1 MSGPKRRDVLRPG
14 PMEIRAVLVAAR
26 TIEPVARSP
35 RASCEDPARP
45 RSRVGRCAAECL
57 GSLRRPERQHVPEDA
72 VGQADGLEVRDTFK
86 DADGNVRGYLPCIAS
101 SPLASSLAAVNSRTR
116 RRIARRECIHCDKTV
131 GLDEPRFRFCARCE
145 SPYCSEKCQ
154 REHWQSKYSHKTHC
168 SRIRKQK
175 RRKCD
180 VCGLQNRNDQPSF
193 SVCGRCGTRRYCSE
207 ECQKEDWEAG
217 HAQKCVGCV

>member
-1 MSGPKRRDVLRPG
+1 MILIDLVAEERCKLVRLLRRSLAARLGVRDRA
-14 PMEIRAVLVAAR
+14 EARAV
-26 TIEPVARSP
+26 
-35 RASCEDPARP
+35 
-45 RSRVGRCAAECL
+45 G
-57 GSLRRPERQHVPEDA
+57 ERDKA
-72 VGQADGLEVRDTFK
+72 VQVFRADGDFCSRLGLGR
-86 DADGNVRGYLPCIAS
+86 ANRGCIAS

-116 RRIARRECIHCDKTV
+116 RRIARRECIHCDKEV
-131 GLDEPRFRFCARCE
+131 GLDQPRFRFCARCE

-193 SVCGRCGTRRYCSE
+193 PVCGRCGTRRYCSE
-207 ECQKEDWEAG
+207 ECQREDWEAG